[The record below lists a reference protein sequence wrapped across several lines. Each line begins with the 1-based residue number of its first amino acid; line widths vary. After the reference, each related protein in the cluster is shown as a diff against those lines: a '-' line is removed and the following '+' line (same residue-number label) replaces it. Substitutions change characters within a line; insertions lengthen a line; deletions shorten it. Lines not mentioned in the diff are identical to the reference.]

1 VNCVFSGSYGRELP
15 VIYYSRIWTPV
26 LLVALA
32 VTNGQASSAGVT
44 EREAQLL
51 IAVLSHRG
59 HSDAIVEPGAGNHN
73 ASGLDIAFY
82 DFELISPIVRPG
94 SGARIATYAVN
105 RLTGTVWDV
114 QGSFCTKVVSP
125 LLEKQLSRF
134 HVRVRLSEPEYNRVS
149 SLKPTEC
156 D

>member
-1 VNCVFSGSYGRELP
+1 MT
-15 VIYYSRIWTPV
+15 YYSRIGTSV
-26 LLVALA
+26 LLATFA
-32 VTNGQASSAGVT
+32 ITNGQASSAGIT

-51 IAVLSHRG
+51 IAALSHRE
-59 HSDAIVEPGAGNHN
+59 HSDAIVEPGVGNHN
-73 ASGLDIAFY
+73 PSGPDVAFY

-94 SGARIATYAVN
+94 SGARIASYAVN

-134 HVRVRLSEPEYNRVS
+134 HVRARFNESEYSQVS
-149 SLKPTEC
+149 SRKPAEC